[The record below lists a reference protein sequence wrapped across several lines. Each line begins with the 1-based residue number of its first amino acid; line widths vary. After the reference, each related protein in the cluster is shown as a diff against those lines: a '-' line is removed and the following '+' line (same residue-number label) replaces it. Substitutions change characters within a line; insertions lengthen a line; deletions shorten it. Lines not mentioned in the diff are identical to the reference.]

1 MSIGE
6 IIRFYRKEKGF
17 TQSEL
22 SEILGVSV
30 QAVSKWENNVGLPD
44 ISQLVPLSKALGV
57 SADTILGVNNDKEL
71 EEIIALREKIGHH
84 PVDFPIAE
92 AERIYNLAYPFFA
105 KHPANPEVAFW
116 CLESLSVLI
125 PEKLH
130 HTAKPDLMKECLR
143 YESCISRYESN
154 ADILFKSRYVLA
166 RCYKSL
172 GEEERANEIIERIPS
187 TFGDRA
193 YWEAEFAYAEGNMDK
208 ALEKCKLSFHD
219 KARYISRCIRLARS
233 ISFKTYGE
241 GRLEEQLSLSE
252 YMLTLINA
260 FLSGGDYLP
269 HRMMY
274 QKMALLSGMV
284 GQYAD
289 LKMPEKALRCMQ
301 QLLCARD
308 SYSEFIKHPEDK
320 HCLMFPEGDDDG
332 IWHITPERIK
342 CYVDGAWERLSAIK
356 DLIDAEELRKS
367 ENKYLLFR

>member
-22 SEILGVSV
+22 AEMLGVSI
-30 QAVSKWENNVGLPD
+30 QAVSKWENNVGMPD

-84 PVDFPIAE
+84 PVDFSIGE

-105 KHPANPEVAFW
+105 KHPVNPEVAFW
-116 CLESLSVLI
+116 CLESLSVLL
-125 PEKLH
+125 PERLRHTGKL
-130 HTAKPDLMKECLR
+130 DLMKECLR
-143 YESCISRYESN
+143 YESCISRYECN
-154 ADILFKSRYVLA
+154 ADALFKSYYVLA
-166 RCYKSL
+166 RCYKAL
-172 GEEERANEIIERIPS
+172 GEEGRASEIVERIPS

-193 YWEAEFAYAEGNMDK
+193 YWEAEFAYAEGNMNE
-208 ALEKCKLSFHD
+208 ALEKCKQSFHD

-233 ISFKTYGE
+233 ISHKVDGE
-241 GRLEEQLSLSE
+241 DGLEKQLSLSE

-284 GQYAD
+284 GQYAY
-289 LKMPEKALRCMQ
+289 LKMPDKALRCMER
-301 QLLCARD
+301 LLDARD
-308 SYSEFIKHPEDK
+308 LYSEFIKHPGDK

-332 IWHITPERIK
+332 VWHITPERIRH
-342 CYVDGAWERLSAIK
+342 YVDSAWERLSAIES
-356 DLIDAEELRKS
+356 LIDAEELRKLK
-367 ENKYLLFR
+367 NKYLLFH